1 MLEYN
6 LIISG
11 KPNFIAEDC
20 IRNWD
25 EISYSMKR
33 DGFSGIVRSFS
44 SKFEFTKEAYEMLV
58 NEYVTKGLNA
68 SAQIEIYEL
77 DNKRGKAFL
86 FGSYLDWGT
95 FEYDDTCVYINAS
108 DSSLAAKVKAKK
120 NTQYEY
126 SVASLKETE
135 CLKYDRMMMNSKIVW
150 LYAGGYREGGS
161 RFDVYYNTYDS
172 SNVVPVYIESSEI
185 SVKNSV
191 EVRDCNIGVD
201 IDKFEN
207 QYFFRNIG
215 EDDISLNIDILFNFA
230 FESNGG
236 GANANIELRLYNR
249 QGESTL
255 LHSIHLDPRVSASP
269 KLFSYKNQSL
279 LIPSDGKLVFAAIVS
294 GSGNLIQRVDDADCN
309 RLTIEFYKKDKPVDV
324 DAIKPVTLLNQLM
337 KSINDGAD
345 GFVGEIEET
354 DGRVSETMLLAGESI
369 RGIKDAKIYISLKKF
384 SEWMEAVFGYVPY
397 IENNKYIYK
406 KREDLYVE
414 NLQGDINSTGYEFS
428 VKQVSNNI
436 YSKLKIGYE
445 KQEYDSVN
453 GRDEFRFTN
462 EYDTG
467 ISITDNSLELISQI
481 RADAYGIE
489 FLAAK
494 RGEDTTDSDSD
505 KELFFVGARLDGDK
519 YTLIRDGFTAT
530 GLISPDTMFNMMF
543 SPRACVESNK
553 KYIASFMQNIVFA
566 SSEGNGNVVINGI
579 AENSDIKFDDKDN
592 LFTASTLSIET
603 ADGKIPKNVHG
614 MVELKRNG
622 YLYTCFINEVEYK
635 LGLYKGVKYELQI
648 KKITKL

>member
-6 LIISG
+6 LILSG
-11 KPNFIAEDC
+11 RPNFINEDC

-44 SKFEFTKEAYEMLV
+44 SKFEFTNEAYTMLV
-58 NEYVTKGLNA
+58 DEYYSKGLKA

-77 DNKRGKAFL
+77 DNRRGKVFL

-120 NTQYEY
+120 STQYEY
-126 SVASLKETE
+126 AVDSLKEPIQLE
-135 CLKYDRMMMNSKIVW
+135 YDRMMMNSKIVW

-172 SNVVPVYIESSEI
+172 DNIVPIYIESSEI

-191 EVRDCNIGVD
+191 DVRDCSIGED
-201 IDKFEN
+201 ASKFNEL
-207 QYFFRNIG
+207 YFFRNIS
-215 EDDISLNIDILFNFA
+215 EDDITANINMCFQFA
-230 FESNGG
+230 FENLGG
-236 GANANIELRLYNR
+236 GANANIELRMYDR
-249 QGESTL
+249 QGEFSL
-255 LHSIHLDPRVSASP
+255 LHSIHLDPRISASP
-269 KLFSYKNQSL
+269 KAFIYKNEAL
-279 LIPSDGKLVFAAIVS
+279 TIPSDSRLVLAAIVS
-294 GSGNLIQRVDDADCN
+294 GRGNLTQRVDDAGSD
-309 RLTIEFYKKDKPVDV
+309 RLSIEFYKKDKPINVDV
-324 DAIKPVTLLNQLM
+324 IKPVVLLNQLL
-337 KSINDGAD
+337 KSINDGAE

-354 DGRVSETMLLAGESI
+354 DKRINETLLLAGESI
-369 RGIKDAKIYISLKKF
+369 RGIKDSKIYITLKKF
-384 SEWMEAVFGYVPY
+384 SEWMEAVYGYVPF
-397 IENNKYIYK
+397 IENNRFIYK
-406 KREDLYVE
+406 SRESLYNE
-414 NLQGDINSTGYEFS
+414 TLQGKIDNAGYDFN
-428 VKQVSNNI
+428 VKQVAANI

-467 ISITDNSLELISQI
+467 ISITDNSLELISPV

-505 KELFFVGARLDGDK
+505 KELFFVGAKFDGTK
-519 YTLIRDGFTAT
+519 YILIREGYTAT
-530 GLISPDTMFNMMF
+530 GLIYQDTMFNMMF
-543 SPRACVESNK
+543 SPRACVESNR

-566 SSEGNGNVVINGI
+566 SSEGNSNVVINGV
-579 AENSDIKFDDKDN
+579 AENSDIKFNDGEG
-592 LFTASTLSIET
+592 LFTASQLSVES
-603 ADGKIPKNVHG
+603 ANGKIAQDIHG
-614 MVELKRNG
+614 MVELTRNG
-622 YLYTCFINEVEYK
+622 FLYTCFINEAEYK